1 METEAKFHVMDPSV
15 FKSLVALS
23 HLGPYTLQVVPQAED
38 QLNTYYDTADGRLR
52 SAYYGLRLREV
63 EGNSVV
69 TLKGPGWVEG
79 GIHQRGEWEVEA
91 QDYDPKTWPASEVKD
106 KVMNLIGER
115 PLQPFCTITT
125 NRQHLL
131 AIRHGQ
137 AVAEIS
143 LDSST
148 VSVGH
153 LQESFYEVEIEL
165 ILVGNRSDLD
175 VLMAALQ
182 AQNMPLML
190 ENRSKLEHGLALLD
204 QSRRDNKSEDRT
216 TSGPASS

>member
-1 METEAKFHVMDPSV
+1 METEAKFHVTDPSV

-38 QLNTYYDTADGRLR
+38 QLNTYYDTADERLR

-63 EGNSVV
+63 EGDSVV

-79 GIHQRGEWEVEA
+79 GVHQRGEWEVEA
-91 QDYDPKTWPASEVKD
+91 QDHDPKTWPASEVKA
-106 KVMNLIGER
+106 KVLHLIGDR

-125 NRQHLL
+125 NRQHIL

-148 VSVGH
+148 VTVGH

-165 ILVGNRSDLD
+165 ILAGNRSDLD
-175 VLMAALQ
+175 ALMAALQ
-182 AQNMPLML
+182 AQNLPLMP

-204 QSRRDNKSEDRT
+204 QSRREYQDDSRA
-216 TSGPASS
+216 TSGTASS